1 MITVEE
7 LASVM
12 STAEPLFGQLQD
24 LYERLPE
31 TRCTCNEPGV
41 CCMFLPEMTVL
52 EVLQWIKHMQDMPDA
67 ELTEKLRKFVA
78 FYLTNPAQ
86 FTGCPFMEDGA
97 CTIYRHRTFGCRSY
111 GLWSQEMGRARTQNS
126 RNSRK
131 ALRKM
136 WKNFGVE
143 ISADVVEFEMDYCD
157 KVQIQSGKAI
167 GDDAI
172 MDLLTRVYHLGKSLG
187 DLQIRFEEE
196 YHSDFSFLLT
206 SVVFGMRKA
215 LLLKFAVIKEIVQKE
230 TDTRLKEALEKVS
243 PGVLTYP

>member
-1 MITVEE
+1 
-7 LASVM
+7 
-12 STAEPLFGQLQD
+12 
-24 LYERLPE
+24 
-31 TRCTCNEPGV
+31 
-41 CCMFLPEMTVL
+41 
-52 EVLQWIKHMQDMPDA
+52 
-67 ELTEKLRKFVA
+67 
-78 FYLTNPAQ
+78 
-86 FTGCPFMEDGA
+86 
-97 CTIYRHRTFGCRSY
+97 
-111 GLWSQEMGRARTQNS
+111 MGRARTQNS

-143 ISADVVEFEMDYCD
+143 IPADVVEFEMDYCD

-172 MDLLTRVYHLGKSLG
+172 MDLVTRVYHLGKSLG